1 MFISLVTA
9 LTLGLLVWALAEAAI
24 HNGLHDRKAAGI
36 ARLERQWASLFLFV
50 DVRKL
55 LLLNTGLMLVAA
67 AVVWLLSGNG
77 ILALGTMA
85 LFLVAPRTFYQW
97 LAARRRRR
105 FEAQLP
111 DALQTLAGALKAGAS
126 LNTGLMQ
133 MAQESLPPLSQEIE
147 LLVREQRLGVSLD
160 VALGNLSQRMPMPS
174 VVLMVSTVR
183 IAAETGGELAE
194 ALGRAASTLRS
205 IAQAEGKIAALT
217 AQGKMQAWVVGLL
230 PLFLLYV
237 LAQMEPEAMAKLWT
251 TQTGWGVM
259 AVIAF
264 LEVMGVWLVRRIVA
278 IDV

>member
-1 MFISLVTA
+1 
-9 LTLGLLVWALAEAAI
+9 
-24 HNGLHDRKAAGI
+24 
-36 ARLERQWASLFLFV
+36 
-50 DVRKL
+50 
-55 LLLNTGLMLVAA
+55 
-67 AVVWLLSGNG
+67 
-77 ILALGTMA
+77 
-85 LFLVAPRTFYQW
+85 
-97 LAARRRRR
+97 
-105 FEAQLP
+105 
-111 DALQTLAGALKAGAS
+111 
-126 LNTGLMQ
+126 
-133 MAQESLPPLSQEIE
+133 
-147 LLVREQRLGVSLD
+147 
-160 VALGNLSQRMPMPS
+160 
-174 VVLMVSTVR
+174 MVSTIR

-251 TQTGWGVM
+251 TQIGWGVM

>member
-9 LTLGLLVWALAEAAI
+9 LMLGLLVWALAEAATQS
-24 HNGLHDRKAAGI
+24 GLHDRQAANVE
-36 ARLERQWASLFLFV
+36 RLERQWAALFLFV

-55 LLLNTGLMLVAA
+55 LLLNAGLMLVAA
-67 AVVWLLSGNG
+67 AGVWLLSGNG
-77 ILALGTMA
+77 ILALGTLA
-85 LFLVAPRTFYQW
+85 LFLVTPRAFYRW

-133 MAQESLPPLSQEIE
+133 MAQESLPPLSQEME

-160 VALGNLSQRMPMPS
+160 VALGNLSQRMPLPS

-194 ALGRAASTLRS
+194 ALGRAAATLRS
-205 IAQAEGKIAALT
+205 VAQAEGKIAALT

>member
-9 LTLGLLVWALAEAAI
+9 LTLGLLVWALAEAATQ
-24 HNGLHDRKAAGI
+24 NGLHDRQAAGI

-55 LLLNTGLMLVAA
+55 LLLNAGLMLVAA

-85 LFLVAPRTFYQW
+85 LFLVAPRTFYRW
-97 LAARRRRR
+97 LAASRRRR

-133 MAQESLPPLSQEIE
+133 MAQESLPPLSQEME

-160 VALGNLSQRMPMPS
+160 VALGNLSQRMPLPS
-174 VVLMVSTVR
+174 VVLMVSTIR

-251 TQTGWGVM
+251 TQIGWGVM

>member
-1 MFISLVTA
+1 M
-9 LTLGLLVWALAEAAI
+9 
-24 HNGLHDRKAAGI
+24 
-36 ARLERQWASLFLFV
+36 

-55 LLLNTGLMLVAA
+55 LLLNAGLMLVAA

-85 LFLVAPRTFYQW
+85 LFLVAPRTFYRW
-97 LAARRRRR
+97 LAASRRRR

-133 MAQESLPPLSQEIE
+133 MAQESLPPLSQEME

-160 VALGNLSQRMPMPS
+160 VALGNLSQRMPLPS
-174 VVLMVSTVR
+174 VVLMVSTIR

-251 TQTGWGVM
+251 TQIGWGVM

>member
-9 LTLGLLVWALAEAAI
+9 LTLGLLVWALAEAATQ
-24 HNGLHDRKAAGI
+24 NGLHDRQAAGI

-55 LLLNTGLMLVAA
+55 LLLNSGLMLVAA

-85 LFLVAPRTFYQW
+85 LFLVAPRTFYRW

-126 LNTGLMQ
+126 LNAGLMQ
-133 MAQESLPPLSQEIE
+133 MAQESLPPLSQEME

-160 VALGNLSQRMPMPS
+160 VALGNLSQRMPLPS
-174 VVLMVSTVR
+174 VVLMVSTIR